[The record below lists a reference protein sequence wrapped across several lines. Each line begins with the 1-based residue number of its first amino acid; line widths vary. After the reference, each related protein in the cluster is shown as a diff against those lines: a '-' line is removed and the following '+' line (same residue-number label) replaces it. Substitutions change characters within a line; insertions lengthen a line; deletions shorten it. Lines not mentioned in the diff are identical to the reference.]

1 MESLAQGKEQND
13 CNQVVLR
20 TPRSFVRTS
29 AVFGKRAPWMW
40 PFRPN
45 RGSKD
50 ASGVRAG
57 RGPPFTRVRPTT
69 SARPIHNSNDY
80 MPICNTTYYY
90 ARGACIRMARTTT
103 NAMQKGNR
111 STHTISV
118 FPSTCTIIII
128 VSQTV
133 VRPSPYLRTPGRKC
147 SAHPRVFRRWPV
159 ISGWEERAWTP
170 RARPDGTACVAS

>member
-1 MESLAQGKEQND
+1 MERSGGQSQGKKHND
-13 CNQVVLR
+13 CNQVVLH
-20 TPRSFVRTS
+20 TPHSFVRTS

-69 SARPIHNSNDY
+69 SAKPLHNSSYY
-80 MPICNTTYYY
+80 MPIGNTYYY

-111 STHTISV
+111 STHTISD
-118 FPSTCTIIII
+118 FPFRTCTIIII
-128 VSQTV
+128 IIVIVSMTV
-133 VRPSPYLRTPGRKC
+133 FPSV
-147 SAHPRVFRRWPV
+147 S
-159 ISGWEERAWTP
+159 ISSLLVVG
-170 RARPDGTACVAS
+170 SS